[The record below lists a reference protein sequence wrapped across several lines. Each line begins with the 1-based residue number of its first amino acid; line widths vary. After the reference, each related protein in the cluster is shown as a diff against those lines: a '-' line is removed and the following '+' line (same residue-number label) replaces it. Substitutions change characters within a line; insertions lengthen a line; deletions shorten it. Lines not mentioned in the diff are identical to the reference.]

1 MDAAIL
7 LLALKQGT
15 RSLEGYITE
24 YLALANGSELPD
36 YMLIDFFCEGIN
48 QPLKSRLTLEAP
60 RSSLSD
66 FIDYALVTVGSAFT
80 VGVAEECDTAFNCM
94 ITDALEHAHKMA
106 AATTPRHVTATIH
119 EPSQVALD
127 LQESSQVTADL
138 HELNQVTVDVKES
151 NQVTVAVKEPSEV
164 TVDVRESSQA
174 TVDRH
179 ELSQATVDRHELSQS
194 TTDRHEPRQVTI
206 DLHESSQDTADLHES
221 SQDKADFHELS
232 QVTASLR
239 ESSQVAADLHE
250 SSQVKADLHESSQV
264 KADLQEPSQ
273 VAVDVRESSQVTV
286 GRHQPSHVSAD
297 HPESLHVSADLLKSS
312 HVTAVRPESQHHV
325 PADLPESGH
334 VRADTPRS
342 SRSVFHYSSLIS
354 SLRDSPLVSARTA
367 GIPKPTHSSP
377 PVPELIPLSE
387 VLPMMGIALC
397 CVWAAYT
404 TAALSE
410 VATAATA
417 SPEVVAHAA
426 ELPEAAGLTSAP
438 CMVVALSNVLSTC
451 CVAVEKTIT
460 KLSLCPEFT
469 AVEPPEV
476 AAAAAEPP
484 EVSAVSIGELSLSP
498 VTAMEA
504 VNELSFCPVTAMK
517 AVNELSFCPV
527 TAIEAVYELSV
538 LPASVLGSVHVL
550 SPFYVSVLSR
560 SQALLWVP
568 DPPWWA
574 PALSVTNP
582 VCALPFIHHQ
592 RSLTHHIDFHTTHH
606 NGLRFPSAISPIT
619 CSPDHTHTAVTNH
632 TLYLNP
638 VLSLPRRRVL
648 YALSLPYRAPLVFL
662 ALPSLALP
670 LSDCVFPCLDYRSRC
685 WITSPVLP
693 LWILFADRRPTLV
706 FVYSLSRPCYTC
718 LPLFDPAC

>member
-342 SRSVFHYSSLIS
+342 SRS
-354 SLRDSPLVSARTA
+354 
-367 GIPKPTHSSP
+367 
-377 PVPELIPLSE
+377 
-387 VLPMMGIALC
+387 
-397 CVWAAYT
+397 
-404 TAALSE
+404 
-410 VATAATA
+410 
-417 SPEVVAHAA
+417 
-426 ELPEAAGLTSAP
+426 
-438 CMVVALSNVLSTC
+438 
-451 CVAVEKTIT
+451 
-460 KLSLCPEFT
+460 
-469 AVEPPEV
+469 
-476 AAAAAEPP
+476 
-484 EVSAVSIGELSLSP
+484 
-498 VTAMEA
+498 
-504 VNELSFCPVTAMK
+504 
-517 AVNELSFCPV
+517 
-527 TAIEAVYELSV
+527 
-538 LPASVLGSVHVL
+538 
-550 SPFYVSVLSR
+550 
-560 SQALLWVP
+560 QALLWVP